1 MLDPRTQTDVLAR
14 LRKIEGQIR
23 GITRMVESTEYCID
37 IINQITA
44 ARRALEK
51 VALMV
56 MQQHM
61 ASCLAE
67 AVSRKE
73 EGPKIKELVTTID
86 QFLR

>member
-1 MLDPRTQTDVLAR
+1 MLDPKTKTETLAR
-14 LRKIEGQIR
+14 LKKIEGQVR
-23 GITRMVESTEYCID
+23 GISRMVAEPAYCID

-51 VALMV
+51 VALLV

-61 ASCLAE
+61 ASCLAD
-67 AVSRKE
+67 AINKKQ
-73 EGPKIKELVTTID
+73 EGPKIKELVGTLD